1 MADWQDLLIT
11 DLADVRDIL
20 TESRR
25 VVVLGIKP
33 ESRAGQPSHDVPR
46 YLQVHGYEMIPAPTY
61 YPEITEIL
69 GQPVVRDLTTIE
81 APVDVVDVF
90 RRAEDIDAHVEDL
103 LALRPKVVWFQLGIR
118 NDAAAER
125 LARAGIRVVQDRC
138 MLADHKALL

>member
-1 MADWQDLLIT
+1 MADWQDLLVT

-46 YLQVHGYEMIPAPTY
+46 YLQARGYEMIPAPTY

-69 GQPVVRDLTTIE
+69 GQPVVRDITTIE

-90 RRAEDIDAHVEDL
+90 RRAEDIDAHVDDL
-103 LALRPKVVWFQLGIR
+103 IALRPRVVWFQLGIR